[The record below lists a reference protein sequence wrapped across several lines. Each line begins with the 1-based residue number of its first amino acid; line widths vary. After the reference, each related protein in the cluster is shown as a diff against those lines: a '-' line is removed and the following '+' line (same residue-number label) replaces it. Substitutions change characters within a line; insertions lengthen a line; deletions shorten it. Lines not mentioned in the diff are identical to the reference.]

1 MSSSPISSFSSERRR
16 LDDLVG
22 PLADVSCAVSVHLGC
37 GRLSVRRLLSLER
50 NTVLRLGQSAGED
63 LHVIVNGVPI
73 ATGEIVIVDESTAIR
88 VTGLV
93 APVAQQEAA

>member
-1 MSSSPISSFSSERRR
+1 MSSSPTSSFSSERRR

-22 PLADVSCAVSVHLGC
+22 PMADVSCAVCVQLGS
-37 GRLSVRRLLSLER
+37 GRLSVRGLLSLER
-50 NTVLRLGQSAGED
+50 NTVLRLMQTAGED
-63 LHVIVNGVPI
+63 LQVIVNGVPI

-93 APVAQQEAA
+93 ASVAEEEAA